1 MTIDTVR
8 KKEAEEKNKKTYIGK
23 ICKHCS
29 GRKRFVHTGRCVDYG
44 KHSRNFDRAREVE
57 ADPKRIEARRFDQI
71 FRKYGVDKDEWYWML
86 KEQDHRCKI
95 CRKVMSNEW
104 ALDKRKG
111 RHRTEIFVD
120 HNHRTGRV
128 RGLLCH
134 SCNTVIGHA
143 KDDVSILN
151 SAIVYLKECV

>member
-1 MTIDTVR
+1 MI
-8 KKEAEEKNKKTYIGK
+8 
-23 ICKHCS
+23 
-29 GRKRFVHTGRCVDYG
+29 
-44 KHSRNFDRAREVE
+44 
-57 ADPKRIEARRFDQI
+57 
-71 FRKYGVDKDEWYWML
+71 DKDEWYWML
-86 KEQDHRCKI
+86 KEQAYRCKI

-111 RHRTEIFVD
+111 RKRTEICVD
-120 HNHRTGRV
+120 HDHKTGKV